1 MQVMTQ
7 LLLWEIDLSLE
18 LIFQPAVSEL
28 LCCHI
33 DILMETEEL
42 ASMQLLRAVQAG
54 LAFFLLLI
62 HLPGLLRGEEE
73 GEAGEDD
80 EEGQGHHP
88 CPLIGISVV
97 SGYCS
102 SSYCV
107 RQLISCSPFL
117 PPLSLLSFLY
127 HFKPVATWA
136 AGGNKQQGKI
146 IWKDKTSVS
155 SRGRVSSNSS
165 RRCLVELAAAA
176 AAWYWQRKGL
186 TQPLKSFQG

>member
-1 MQVMTQ
+1 MQEGEHWIPGKAWQVTGALPSPSTILDRLLSQQKKTTHQMQVMTQ
-7 LLLWEIDLSLE
+7 SLLCEIDLSLV

-117 PPLSLLSFLY
+117 PPFVTSLL
-127 HFKPVATWA
+127 
-136 AGGNKQQGKI
+136 
-146 IWKDKTSVS
+146 
-155 SRGRVSSNSS
+155 
-165 RRCLVELAAAA
+165 
-176 AAWYWQRKGL
+176 
-186 TQPLKSFQG
+186 PLPL